1 MAQSIPKVTWQWN
14 VVGQNGLESLQF
26 TEKPVPQLGDSQVL
40 FRDIV
45 VTQGKFP
52 WDSKPGVVPGSDG
65 AGIVLAV
72 GKYVT
77 RFQPGDKVITVI
89 YPQLIG
95 GSFTND
101 KLRYGLGASVDGTLR
116 SVGAFD
122 EQALVSMPE
131 GLTFTEAATLTCA
144 GVTAWNALFG
154 LSGKQVSA
162 GDWVLTQG
170 TGGVS
175 IFALQ
180 FAKAVGARVIATT
193 SSSEKA
199 KLLEGLGA
207 DHIINYRD
215 TPEWGSVVRE
225 LTGGIGV
232 DYVIEVAGPSTMN
245 QSVASV
251 KLDGVIVILGS
262 VGSSS
267 DEKDTP
273 GLINCW
279 MNLFTARGIWVGSRL
294 QMEDMC
300 RAIEANIDKLRPVV
314 DPKIFTLEQA
324 KEAYDYLASGKHQ
337 GKVCIDIP

>member
-1 MAQSIPKVTWQWN
+1 MAQSIPKTTKQWN
-14 VVGQNGLESLQF
+14 VVGQNGLESLEF
-26 TEKPVPQLGDSQVL
+26 TEQPLPQLGDTQVL
-40 FRDIV
+40 VKLRGASLNFRDIA
-45 VTQGKFP
+45 VTQGMFP
-52 WDSKPGVVPGSDG
+52 WGSEPGVVPGSDG
-65 AGIVLAV
+65 AGFVLAV
-72 GKYVT
+72 GKHVT
-77 RFQPGDKVITVI
+77 RFQPGDNVIT
-89 YPQLIG
+89 
-95 GSFTND
+95 
-101 KLRYGLGASVDGTLR
+101 GLGASVDGTLR

-122 EQALVSMPE
+122 EQALVSMAK

-199 KLLEGLGA
+199 KLLERLGA
-207 DHIINYRD
+207 DHIINYRE
-215 TPEWGSVVRE
+215 TPGWGSVARE
-225 LTGGIGV
+225 LTGGVGV
-232 DYVIEVAGPSTMN
+232 DYVIEVAGPNTMK

-262 VGSSS
+262 VGSDGSA
-267 DEKDTP
+267 KDMP
-273 GLINCW
+273 GLMNCW

-300 RAIEANIDKLRPVV
+300 RAIEANIDRSRPVI
-314 DPKIFTLEQA
+314 DPQTFTLEQA
-324 KEAYDYLASGKHQ
+324 KEAWESLYRNSLKLCGWYSLESFG
-337 GKVCIDIP
+337 